1 MEHAEGGRSSGT
13 RGAAV
18 AASIPAKRLAAD
30 GKPMMAH
37 SAVKDGVSTGGVET
51 ANTKLA
57 FHWEMPWCA
66 RLGRDPLDRKSG
78 ILNNDGR

>member
-1 MEHAEGGRSSGT
+1 
-13 RGAAV
+13 
-18 AASIPAKRLAAD
+18 
-30 GKPMMAH
+30 MMAH

-66 RLGRDPLDRKSG
+66 RLGRDPMDRKSG